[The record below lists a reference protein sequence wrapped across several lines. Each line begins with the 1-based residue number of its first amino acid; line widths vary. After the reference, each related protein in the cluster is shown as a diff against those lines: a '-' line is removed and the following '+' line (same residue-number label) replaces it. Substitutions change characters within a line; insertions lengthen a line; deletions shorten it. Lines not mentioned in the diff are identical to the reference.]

1 METLYPMKE
10 GYFPETNGNPD
21 DAAPVYPATPVQNQN
36 YLNTIPHKGI
46 FQPEPNTFICRPSC
60 CCKFIGLF
68 VFLYGCIFG
77 TIFPAVGIKAHMPV
91 MTIVGFAILG
101 CATIASIC
109 VFCLVTTEVMIS
121 FSNGM
126 VEITESSV
134 CRKNKKIVDKHEI
147 ANILFEYTAAG
158 KGVYQSL
165 HIIYNNGIQ
174 KNYFGCTSNPPC
186 FTKYE
191 VDYFNNEVK
200 RLLEN

>member
-21 DAAPVYPATPVQNQN
+21 EAAPVFAATPVQNQN

-46 FQPEPNTFICRPSC
+46 FQPEPNTFIIKPSC

-77 TIFPAVGIKAHMPV
+77 TIFPAVGIKFKMHV
-91 MTIVGFAILG
+91 MTIVGFAIFG

-109 VFCLVTTEVMIS
+109 VFCYVTTEVMIS

-134 CRKNKKIVDKHEI
+134 CRKNKKVVDKREI

-158 KGVYQSL
+158 RGVHQSL

-174 KNYFGCTSNPPC
+174 NDYFGNTSNPPC